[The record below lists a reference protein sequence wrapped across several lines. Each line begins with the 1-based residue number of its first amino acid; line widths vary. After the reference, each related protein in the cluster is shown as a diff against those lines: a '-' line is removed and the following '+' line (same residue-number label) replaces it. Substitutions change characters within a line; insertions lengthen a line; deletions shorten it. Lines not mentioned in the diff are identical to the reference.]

1 MYPTNNL
8 RVRNAH
14 SSRSASPIR
23 FSCPHCHRTFSS
35 IPGRKQHIRAI
46 HSLPTRDTN
55 SDDVPLHEPSP
66 SLCSAGPHPHSPSP
80 FVDALPPIDGGS
92 PSGGSTSFSR
102 VFTHAEQEQHTPHTP
117 SSQNYRVTVEDITD
131 DEDDAASSQ
140 SPSSHHSYND
150 FNFGEE
156 PDFSPRRETPS
167 VHCSE
172 PKITRTY
179 HPDLT
184 GMFLI
189 TLSSDLI

>member
-8 RVRNAH
+8 RNAH
-14 SSRSASPIR
+14 SSRSALPIQ
-23 FSCPHCHRTFSS
+23 FSCPHCGHTFLS
-35 IPGRKQHIRAI
+35 ISGCKRHIRAI
-46 HSLPTRDTN
+46 HPLPTQDTN
-55 SDDVPLHEPSP
+55 SDDVPLHKPSP
-66 SLCSAGPHPHSPSP
+66 SLRSAGLHSHSPSP
-80 FVDALPPIDGGS
+80 FVGALPPIDGGS

-102 VFTHAEQEQHTPHTP
+102 VFPSSTQEQHTPHTP
-117 SSQNYRVTVEDITD
+117 SSQSYCVTVEDITD
-131 DEDDAASSQ
+131 NEDDVALSQ

-156 PDFSPRRETPS
+156 PDFSPRRETLS

>member
-1 MYPTNNL
+1 MPTPAVQLYLSNSHVHIAVTLSHLSQDVNDIFAPFTPYPPRTQTL
-8 RVRNAH
+8 TM
-14 SSRSASPIR
+14 
-23 FSCPHCHRTFSS
+23 CHF
-35 IPGRKQHIRAI
+35 
-46 HSLPTRDTN
+46 
-55 SDDVPLHEPSP
+55 HEPSP
-66 SLCSAGPHPHSPSP
+66 SLHSAGLHPHSPSP
-80 FVDALPPIDGGS
+80 FIDALPPIDGGS

-102 VFTHAEQEQHTPHTP
+102 VFPSSTQEQHTPHTL
-117 SSQNYRVTVEDITD
+117 SSQSYCVTVEDITD
-131 DEDDAASSQ
+131 DEDDVASSQ